1 MLYWPFHSLGRYSK
15 WLRQCSTVPIRR
27 RNSKHVLFDTS
38 SSPRLAVASSA
49 SSVRSRIPTCRISA
63 LYFFHAG
70 SPRGSGFP
78 GLCTSYCPSSPSLC
92 NAAFRPAVPGSPEFR
107 SASTEH
113 IHLPRV
119 QASIHQ
125 QSLASR
131 AYSVEQSAICLSLNI
146 IPAAPLWRFYA
157 IVAFLRIWRRLQML
171 RLTQLLTYLLYILKV
186 RQQVIFK
193 DEELE
198 VI

>member
-15 WLRQCSTVPIRR
+15 WLRQCGTVPIRR

-38 SSPRLAVASSA
+38 SSPRLAVAIICFQCALPNPDLSDICALFFPRRLSSRQRLSRSLYQLLPFIA
-49 SSVRSRIPTCRISA
+49 IVMQRSFSSCCTRESRVSVRINWTYPPAKSTGIN
-63 LYFFHAG
+63 
-70 SPRGSGFP
+70 SPAKS
-78 GLCTSYCPSSPSLC
+78 CITSLQCGTICHLPL
-92 NAAFRPAVPGSPEFR
+92 
-107 SASTEH
+107 TEH
-113 IHLPRV
+113 HP
-119 QASIHQ
+119 SG
-125 QSLASR
+125 
-131 AYSVEQSAICLSLNI
+131 
-146 IPAAPLWRFYA
+146 A

>member
-1 MLYWPFHSLGRYSK
+1 MSSILPGACFIGHFTRSVGIASGCGSVAPYRYVVVIANTC
-15 WLRQCSTVPIRR
+15 CSIRHR
-27 RNSKHVLFDTS
+27 
-38 SSPRLAVASSA
+38 RLASQSPSSA

-92 NAAFRPAVPGSPEFR
+92 NAASRPAVPGSPEFR

-146 IPAAPLWRFYA
+146 IPAAPLWRFYEFGA
-157 IVAFLRIWRRLQML
+157 VYKCYDSLNY
-171 RLTQLLTYLLYILKV
+171 LLTYYT
-186 RQQVIFK
+186 F
-193 DEELE
+193 
-198 VI
+198 